1 MQIEKNTFYTCK
13 YDRPFKEIFLNE
25 QNKHLLKGLLETILK
40 TEIDK
45 IELKPSEL
53 NSNNINIKRKYLD
66 ALIYVKGK
74 KIGIEVNSNAEE
86 NYLRPRN
93 ASFIFNIYSSHTLVS
108 ETYDEKTDIIQIN
121 LSYNLKDKKNIRI
134 YLW

>member
-45 IELKPSEL
+45 IELKPS
-53 NSNNINIKRKYLD
+53 
-66 ALIYVKGK
+66 
-74 KIGIEVNSNAEE
+74 
-86 NYLRPRN
+86 
-93 ASFIFNIYSSHTLVS
+93 
-108 ETYDEKTDIIQIN
+108 
-121 LSYNLKDKKNIRI
+121 
-134 YLW
+134 

>member
-45 IELKPSEL
+45 IELRPSEL
-53 NSNNINIKRKYLD
+53 NSNNINI
-66 ALIYVKGK
+66 
-74 KIGIEVNSNAEE
+74 
-86 NYLRPRN
+86 NYLMY
-93 ASFIFNIYSSHTLVS
+93 IIHQVQDQIINIES
-108 ETYDEKTDIIQIN
+108 
-121 LSYNLKDKKNIRI
+121 
-134 YLW
+134 